1 MAVSDITFA
10 RFPIDTD
17 RSAVADT
24 TPQAGLVAAVYPVAT
39 HAILDTFIVTIGGND
54 GVYKN
59 VMVVVA
65 RQTS

>member
-24 TPQAGLVAAVYPVAT
+24 TPQAGLIATVYPIAT

-54 GVYKN
+54 GIYKN
-59 VMVVVA
+59 VLVVVA

>member
-24 TPQAGLVAAVYPVAT
+24 TPQAGLIATVYPVAT
-39 HAILDTFIVTIGGND
+39 HDILDTFIVTIGGND
-54 GVYKN
+54 GIYKN
-59 VMVVVA
+59 VLVVVA